1 MSSVAAQPGCCVL
14 VLVVYLKIKKN
25 KMMKQVAFQELCCV
39 LLRESV
45 MKHVAVHLVC
55 CVFLRELF
63 VKHVAVPE
71 LCCVFLLVPEV

>member
-25 KMMKQVAFQELCCV
+25 KFLKQKQVVGHAG
-39 LLRESV
+39 
-45 MKHVAVHLVC
+45 C
-55 CVFLRELF
+55 CVFLLELS

>member
-1 MSSVAAQPGCCVL
+1 MVRCVL

-25 KMMKQVAFQELCCV
+25 KMKKQVAFQELCCV

-55 CVFLRELF
+55 CVFL
-63 VKHVAVPE
+63 
-71 LCCVFLLVPEV
+71 LVPVV

>member
-1 MSSVAAQPGCCVL
+1 MSSVVGHAGCCVL

-25 KMMKQVAFQELCCV
+25 KMKKQVAFQELCCV

-55 CVFLRELF
+55 CVFL
-63 VKHVAVPE
+63 
-71 LCCVFLLVPEV
+71 LVS

>member
-1 MSSVAAQPGCCVL
+1 MNHVVSCLVRCVL

-25 KMMKQVAFQELCCV
+25 KMKKQVAIQELCCV

-55 CVFLRELF
+55 CVFL
-63 VKHVAVPE
+63 
-71 LCCVFLLVPEV
+71 LVSSIFS